1 MHRLEIIQ
9 NTLIINKTI
18 LLAVRNTELIAADS
32 YSGNSGKE
40 FSKRV

>member
-1 MHRLEIIQ
+1 MYRLEIIQ

-32 YSGNSGKE
+32 CSGNSGK
-40 FSKRV
+40 KIL